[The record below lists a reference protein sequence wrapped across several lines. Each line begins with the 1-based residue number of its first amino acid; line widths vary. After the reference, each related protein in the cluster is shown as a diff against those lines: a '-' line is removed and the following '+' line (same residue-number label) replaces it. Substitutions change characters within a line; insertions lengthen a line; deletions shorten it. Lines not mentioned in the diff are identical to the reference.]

1 MLLDSQLTCAPT
13 STCLQFVEDGIGFFR
28 EIDAC
33 AAKALEMRT
42 HVARFP
48 SGTTIFAQGEPA
60 ASIGVLASGTVKV
73 VNLTVDGR
81 MHILSLLGPGDIVGD
96 IGAAENKLSWEAAT
110 DVTLCWMTRSSFETL
125 LSEHATLQKGYL
137 AATVRQLEKE
147 RLWAS
152 SLRGTGTIQRVAALL
167 FAQLPP
173 QSGTVDTH
181 LPLSLTRRDIAS
193 LLDMSSETLCRVL
206 HEIKDKGA
214 IRMPTPALIVVQ
226 QPGTLLAIAKGVGAS
241 LPNGMM
247 NNGMRNRPKLNESF
261 PITAHASRRMKPVMI
276 KAIEDEIGF
285 LLPIGRP

>member
-1 MLLDSQLTCAPT
+1 MRLDSQLTCASS
-13 STCLQFVEDGIGFFR
+13 STCLQFVEDGIGFFG

-33 AAKALEMRT
+33 AAKALATRT

-48 SGTTIFAQGEPA
+48 SDTTIFAQGEPA
-60 ASIGVLASGTVKV
+60 VSIGVLASGTVKV
-73 VNLTVDGR
+73 VNLTEDGK

-125 LSEHATLQKGYL
+125 LSEHAALQKGYL

-152 SLRGTGTIQRVAALL
+152 SLRGTGTTQRVAALL
-167 FAQLPP
+167 FAQLPAK
-173 QSGTVDTH
+173 SSTTNTE
-181 LPLSLTRRDIAS
+181 LPISLKRRDIAS
-193 LLDMSSETLCRVL
+193 LLSMSCESLCRAL
-206 HEIKDKGA
+206 HKIRETGA

-241 LPNGMM
+241 PP
-247 NNGMRNRPKLNESF
+247 NGMRNRPKLNDSF
-261 PITAHASRRMKPVMI
+261 PITAHTPRRMKPVMI

>member
-13 STCLQFVEDGIGFFR
+13 STCLQFVEDGIGFFG

-33 AAKALEMRT
+33 AAKALAMRT

-60 ASIGVLASGTVKV
+60 IWIGILCSGAVKV
-73 VNLTVDGR
+73 VNQTEDGE
-81 MHILSLLGPGDIVGD
+81 MHILSLLSTGDIVGD
-96 IGAAENKLSWEAAT
+96 IGATENRLAWEAAT

-125 LSEHATLQKGYL
+125 LSEHEALQKGYL
-137 AATVRQLEKE
+137 AATIRQLEKE
-147 RLWAS
+147 RLWMS
-152 SLRGTGTIQRVAALL
+152 SLRGKGTTQRIAALL

-173 QSGTVDTH
+173 QSGTTETH
-181 LPLSLTRRDIAS
+181 LPISLKRRDIAS
-193 LLDMSSETLCRVL
+193 LLDMSSETLCRAL
-206 HEIKDKGA
+206 NKIRGIGA

-226 QPGTLLAIAKGVGAS
+226 QPGTLLAIAKGVEPP

-247 NNGMRNRPKLNESF
+247 NYGMRNRPKLNDSF
-261 PITAHASRRMKPVMI
+261 PITAHTPRRMKSVMI